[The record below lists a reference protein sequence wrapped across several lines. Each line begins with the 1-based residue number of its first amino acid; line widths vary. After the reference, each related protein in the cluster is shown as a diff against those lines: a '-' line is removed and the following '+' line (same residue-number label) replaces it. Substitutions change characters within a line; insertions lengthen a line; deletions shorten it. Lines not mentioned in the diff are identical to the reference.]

1 MDEDGMV
8 PSTAVPFARDYAFPP
23 LDGVASNLSDGM
35 FIGAIRGQMSP
46 EQQAKWLPLAQS
58 HQILGPCK
66 CSRSLCVF
74 FGSQADFIYAQ
85 NTRYED
91 LTPRQRENFVELTGK
106 AGNL

>member
-1 MDEDGMV
+1 M
-8 PSTAVPFARDYAFPP
+8 AARRRSAW
-23 LDGVASNLSDGM
+23 SE
-35 FIGAIRGQMSP
+35 RR
-46 EQQAKWLPLAQS
+46 
-58 HQILGPCK
+58 K
-66 CSRSLCVF
+66 CGRSLCVF